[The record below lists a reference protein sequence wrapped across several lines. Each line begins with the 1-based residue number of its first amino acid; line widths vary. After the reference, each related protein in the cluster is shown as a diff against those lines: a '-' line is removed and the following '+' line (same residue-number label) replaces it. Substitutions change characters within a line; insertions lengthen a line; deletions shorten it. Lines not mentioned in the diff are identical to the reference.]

1 MSESNL
7 LVLTSEQIKALA
19 EFAESE
25 GQPSY
30 TIAHTTI
37 PAFEADDGTTV
48 PEYTGWV
55 AFSESPEH
63 GVLGIITST
72 LKVIVLTPCITS

>member
-1 MSESNL
+1 MTERNL
-7 LVLTSEQIKALA
+7 LVLTAEQIKALA

-37 PAFEADDGTTV
+37 PAFEADDESIV
-48 PEYTGWV
+48 PEYTGLV
-55 AFSESPEH
+55 AFSDSEEH
-63 GVLGIITST
+63 GVLQ
-72 LKVIVLTPCITS
+72 LD